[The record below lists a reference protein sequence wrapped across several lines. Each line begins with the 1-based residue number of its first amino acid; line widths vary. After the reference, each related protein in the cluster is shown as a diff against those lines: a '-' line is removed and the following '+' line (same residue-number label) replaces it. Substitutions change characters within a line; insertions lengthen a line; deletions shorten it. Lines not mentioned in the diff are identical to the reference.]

1 MITIKPHHFV
11 DIIKLY
17 GAGIEVFVP
26 DEKMGHDFYKI
37 ANMIISE
44 PSVELKLT
52 IGVDDICQPCHYCIN
67 GVCDDGLSSINGISK
82 KDSYNKKLDQRIIDL
97 LKLNIKHDYSA
108 YELCRLMSKDSDFI
122 FDVWKEENDEL
133 TQKRY
138 ELFLKGTKQWNKTME
153 QNNI

>member
-44 PSVELKLT
+44 PSIELKLT
-52 IGVDDICQPCHYCIN
+52 IGADDICQPCHYCIN
-67 GVCDDGLSSINGISK
+67 GVCDDGLSSIKGISK

-97 LKLNIKHDYSA
+97 LKLNIKHNYSA
-108 YELCRLMSKDSDFI
+108 CELCRLMSKDSDFI

-138 ELFLKGTKQWNKTME
+138 ELFLKGTKQYLK
-153 QNNI
+153 